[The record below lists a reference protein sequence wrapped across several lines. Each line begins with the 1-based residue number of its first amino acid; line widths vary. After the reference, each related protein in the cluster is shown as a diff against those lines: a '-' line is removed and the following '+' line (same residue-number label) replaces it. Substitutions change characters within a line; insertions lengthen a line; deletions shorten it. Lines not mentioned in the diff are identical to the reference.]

1 MRQTKSEK
9 EHYSGSPQP
18 QPQLHPHTKWWV
30 LLAVGIGSIMS
41 PLDGSVVNIALPVI
55 TKTFGTTI
63 TIVEWVSMAYLLTI
77 STLLLTY
84 GRVGDMIGHRQVY
97 LGGFVVFTFG
107 SLLCAFAS
115 GINMLIAFRVVQ
127 ALGAG
132 MMMSAGPAIITA
144 AFPAS
149 ERGRALGINGMMVGL
164 GLAAGPALGGI
175 LVKTLGWRSIF
186 MINLPIGMLGIWWA
200 ARVLPIAM
208 PPTRVR
214 SFDIPGATLLSA
226 ALFLILLALSRGQAW
241 GWHSPLVMGMW
252 VVGALLFVQFIRVEQ
267 RTADPMVDLSLFR
280 IRLFSAANASAL
292 LNFMAQFTVTF
303 LMPFYLQDTLAMPP
317 NQAGLVM
324 LAFPATMLV
333 MAPISGSLS
342 DRLGSSL
349 LSPLGMA
356 IVTVGLWS
364 MSQLNAASG
373 SMEIFG
379 RLSLIG
385 LGSGLFQAPNNSA
398 IMGSVS
404 PDRLGMASG
413 MLATMRNIGMVLGIA
428 TSGAVFTIRQAY
440 YMQAA
445 PALVGPAAQLA
456 ALQDTFMVG
465 AGFAMLGVLAALV
478 RGRSTGGRAWRISL
492 RPNGK

>member
-1 MRQTKSEK
+1 
-9 EHYSGSPQP
+9 
-18 QPQLHPHTKWWV
+18 
-30 LLAVGIGSIMS
+30 
-41 PLDGSVVNIALPVI
+41 
-55 TKTFGTTI
+55 
-63 TIVEWVSMAYLLTI
+63 
-77 STLLLTY
+77 
-84 GRVGDMIGHRQVY
+84 
-97 LGGFVVFTFG
+97 
-107 SLLCAFAS
+107 
-115 GINMLIAFRVVQ
+115 
-127 ALGAG
+127 
-132 MMMSAGPAIITA
+132 
-144 AFPAS
+144 
-149 ERGRALGINGMMVGL
+149 
-164 GLAAGPALGGI
+164 
-175 LVKTLGWRSIF
+175 
-186 MINLPIGMLGIWWA
+186 
-200 ARVLPIAM
+200 
-208 PPTRVR
+208 
-214 SFDIPGATLLSA
+214 
-226 ALFLILLALSRGQAW
+226 
-241 GWHSPLVMGMW
+241 
-252 VVGALLFVQFIRVEQ
+252 
-267 RTADPMVDLSLFR
+267 MVDLSLFR